1 MSQSRARLLTIS
13 LCLAMA
19 LAACGKKP
27 PPPPPTPPPPPP
39 AEATPPPPPP
49 PPPAPT
55 PAPETRVPTEEEIF
69 ARMSLEELNAK
80 KPLGDVFFAL
90 DSSDLADEARASL
103 QKNAEYL
110 KRWTSLA
117 DLRRGPLRRARHGGV
132 QPGARRAPRHRGAD
146 LPDQPRRRRRS
157 RDDRQQGQGA
167 AVLQR
172 ASGELLLAEP
182 PRPLPDHREVARPR
196 RATRASPTDTAGPSN
211 EGPAV
216 SLSATF
222 LTAPGGPSEQHRE
235 MLPVLLRSQPI
246 SAARARAA
254 ARGSGGAED
263 RPADHEVAGAGG
275 DGLGRA

>member
-27 PPPPPTPPPPPP
+27 PPPPPMPPPPPP

-55 PAPETRVPTEEEIF
+55 PAPESRVPTEDEIF

-110 KRWTSLA
+110 KRWSSLQ
-117 DLRRGPLRRARHGGV
+117 DLGRRPLRRAGHGGV
-132 QPGARRAPRHRGAD
+132 QPGARRAPRQRGA
-146 LPDQPRRRRRS
+146 
-157 RDDRQQGQGA
+157 
-167 AVLQR
+167 
-172 ASGELLLAEP
+172 
-182 PRPLPDHREVARPR
+182 RP
-196 RATRASPTDTAGPSN
+196 T
-211 EGPAV
+211 
-216 SLSATF
+216 
-222 LTAPGGPSEQHRE
+222 
-235 MLPVLLRSQPI
+235 
-246 SAARARAA
+246 
-254 ARGSGGAED
+254 
-263 RPADHEVAGAGG
+263 
-275 DGLGRA
+275 